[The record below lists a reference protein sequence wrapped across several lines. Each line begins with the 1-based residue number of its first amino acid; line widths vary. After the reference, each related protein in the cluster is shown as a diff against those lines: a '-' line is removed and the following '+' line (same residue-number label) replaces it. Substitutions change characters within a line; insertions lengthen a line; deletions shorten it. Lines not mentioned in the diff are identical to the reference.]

1 MTISEPIGFVL
12 GTKEATPL
20 EFWIAVDSKKVL
32 RLDDVIEVQT
42 QRPDGG
48 GIVRFYGVVD
58 YVGTRYEGA
67 LFDTDTLL
75 VAKEGTLPV
84 NIAYTGH
91 VQVTRIEPE
100 QYLPPQPGDP
110 VNLAV
115 DKQLATALY
124 FDSMDTP
131 ISAGIMNNG
140 NAAFFNYSFING
152 EKGAHVNISGV
163 SGVATKTS
171 YALFLLHSIFN
182 SAVLSSYKANTKA
195 LIFNVKGEDLF
206 FLDKLNRIY
215 GKSENEKGHSKYE
228 LLKLPVQPFKNVSFR
243 AAPKRDS
250 RTVDSDLEQRSEGIS
265 VYLWSIRELCRDR
278 LFRFLFTGE
287 DLDRGNLSYLV
298 TTVEERLARLASEND
313 ANDATRRRKKQ
324 AHLEVEAYG
333 EDGKTNIK
341 TFRDLIDFLEDKL
354 LNDEDIQENR
364 RWLGR
369 NVPATA
375 EAMIRRLYGIGNEVS
390 HLIRGD
396 LTPDEVVKYQLDP
409 LASDKQ
415 LTVTDIHKL
424 SARAQKFVVG
434 VLLQK
439 LFFQKEKQGR
449 EPVVFIVLDELNKY
463 APREGRSPIK
473 DLLVDIAERGR
484 SLGIILIGAQQTAS
498 EVERRVV
505 GQAAIRVVGRLDSA
519 EAERPEYNFLTGSC
533 RKRALFLKSGSMFVH
548 QPEVPAPILI
558 NFPFPA
564 YATRK
569 EEVFLSQ
576 TEITNIEADFDRF

>member
-1 MTISEPIGFVL
+1 MTSSEAIGYVL
-12 GTKEATPL
+12 GTQEATPL
-20 EFWIAVDSKKVL
+20 EFWIAVDSEKVL
-32 RLDDVIEVQT
+32 RLDDVVAVET
-42 QRPDGG
+42 ERPDGG
-48 GIVRFYGVVD
+48 GIVHFYGVVD
-58 YVGTRYEGA
+58 YVRTQYEGVQ
-67 LFDTDTLL
+67 FDTDTLL
-75 VAKEGTLPV
+75 VAKKATLPV
-84 NIAYTGH
+84 NISYTAH

-100 QYLPPQPGDP
+100 EYLPPQPGDK
-110 VNLAV
+110 VYLAV
-115 DKQLATALY
+115 DKQLASALY

-131 ISAGIMNNG
+131 IPAGIMNNG
-140 NAAFFNYSFING
+140 NAAYFNYSFING

-171 YALFLLHSIFN
+171 YALFLLYSIFN
-182 SAVLSSYKANTKA
+182 SPVLGSYKANTKA

-206 FLDKLNRIY
+206 FLDKLNQTY
-215 GKSENEKGHSKYE
+215 GNSVNGKNQSKYE
-228 LLKLPVQPFKNVSFR
+228 ILKLPVQPFKSTSFR
-243 AAPKRDS
+243 AAPKKDS

-298 TTVEERLARLASEND
+298 TTVEERLARLAEEND
-313 ANDATRRRKKQ
+313 EIDRKRRRKLQ
-324 AHLEVEAYG
+324 AHLEVEAFG
-333 EDGKTNIK
+333 EEGKTEIK
-341 TFRDLIDFLEDKL
+341 SFRDLIDFLEDKL
-354 LNDEDIQENR
+354 LNDEDREENR

-375 EAMIRRLYGIGNEVS
+375 EAMIRRLYGISSEVS

-396 LTPDEVVKYQLDP
+396 LSPDELANYQLNP
-409 LASDKQ
+409 LASDTQ

-424 SARAQKFVVG
+424 TARAQKFVVG

-439 LFFQKEKQGR
+439 LFFQKEKLGR
-449 EPVVFIVLDELNKY
+449 QPVVFIVLDELNKY
-463 APREGRSPIK
+463 APRDGRSPIK

-533 RKRALFLKSGSMFVH
+533 RKRALFLKSGTMFVH
-548 QPEVPAPILI
+548 QPEVPAPILV

-576 TEITNIEADFDRF
+576 AEIASIEADIDRF

>member
-1 MTISEPIGFVL
+1 MTSSEAIGYVL
-12 GTKEATPL
+12 GTQEATPL
-20 EFWIAVDSKKVL
+20 EFWIAVDTEKVL
-32 RLDDVIEVQT
+32 RLDDVVAVET
-42 QRPDGG
+42 KRPDGE
-48 GIVRFYGVVD
+48 GIVHFYGVVD
-58 YVGTRYEGA
+58 YVRTQYEGA
-67 LFDTDTLL
+67 QFDTDTLL
-75 VAKEGTLPV
+75 VAKKGTLPV
-84 NIAYTGH
+84 NISYTAH

-100 QYLPPQPGDP
+100 EYLPPQPGDK
-110 VNLAV
+110 VYLAV
-115 DKQLATALY
+115 DKQLASALY

-131 ISAGIMNNG
+131 IPAGIMNNG
-140 NAAFFNYSFING
+140 NAAYFNYSFING

-171 YALFLLHSIFN
+171 YALFLLYSIFN
-182 SAVLSSYKANTKA
+182 SPVLGSYKANTKA

-206 FLDKLNRIY
+206 FLDKLNQTY
-215 GKSENEKGHSKYE
+215 GNAVNGKNQSKYE
-228 LLKLPVQPFKNVSFR
+228 ILKLPVQPFKSTSFR
-243 AAPKRDS
+243 AAPKKDA

-298 TTVEERLARLASEND
+298 TTVEERLARLAEEND
-313 ANDATRRRKKQ
+313 EIDRKRRRKLQ
-324 AHLEVEAYG
+324 AHLEVEAFG
-333 EDGKTNIK
+333 EEGKTEIK
-341 TFRDLIDFLEDKL
+341 SFRDLIDFLEDKL
-354 LNDEDIQENR
+354 LNDEDREENR

-375 EAMIRRLYGIGNEVS
+375 EAMIRRLYGISSEVS

-396 LTPDEVVKYQLDP
+396 LSPDELANYQLNP
-409 LASDKQ
+409 LASDTQ

-424 SARAQKFVVG
+424 TARAQKFVVG

-463 APREGRSPIK
+463 APRDGRSPIK

-533 RKRALFLKSGSMFVH
+533 RKRALFLKSGTMFVH
-548 QPEVPAPILI
+548 QPEVPAPILV

-576 TEITNIEADFDRF
+576 AEIASIEADFDRF

>member
-1 MTISEPIGFVL
+1 MTSSEAIGYVL
-12 GTKEATPL
+12 GTQEATPL
-20 EFWIAVDSKKVL
+20 EFWIAVDSEKVL
-32 RLDDVIEVQT
+32 RLDDVVAVET
-42 QRPDGG
+42 ERPDGG
-48 GIVRFYGVVD
+48 GIVHFYGVVD
-58 YVGTRYEGA
+58 YVRTQYEGVQ
-67 LFDTDTLL
+67 FDTDTLL
-75 VAKEGTLPV
+75 VAKKATLPV
-84 NIAYTGH
+84 NISYTAH

-100 QYLPPQPGDP
+100 EYLPPQPGDK
-110 VNLAV
+110 VYLAV
-115 DKQLATALY
+115 DKQLASALY

-131 ISAGIMNNG
+131 IPAGIMNNG
-140 NAAFFNYSFING
+140 NAAYFNYSFING

-171 YALFLLHSIFN
+171 YALFLLYSIFN
-182 SAVLSSYKANTKA
+182 SPVLGSYKANTKA

-206 FLDKLNRIY
+206 FLDKLNQTY
-215 GKSENEKGHSKYE
+215 GNSVNGKNQSKYE
-228 LLKLPVQPFKNVSFR
+228 ILKLPVQPFKSTSFR
-243 AAPKRDS
+243 AAPKKDS

-298 TTVEERLARLASEND
+298 TTVEERLARLAEEND
-313 ANDATRRRKKQ
+313 EIDRKRRRKLQ
-324 AHLEVEAYG
+324 AHLEVEAFG
-333 EDGKTNIK
+333 EEGKTEIK
-341 TFRDLIDFLEDKL
+341 SFRDLIDFLEDKL
-354 LNDEDIQENR
+354 LNDEDREENR

-375 EAMIRRLYGIGNEVS
+375 EAMIRRLYGISSEVS

-396 LTPDEVVKYQLDP
+396 LSPDELANYQLNP
-409 LASDKQ
+409 LASDTQ

-424 SARAQKFVVG
+424 TARAQKFVVG

-463 APREGRSPIK
+463 APRDGRSPIK

-533 RKRALFLKSGSMFVH
+533 RKRALFLKSGTMFVH
-548 QPEVPAPILI
+548 QPEVPAPILV

-576 TEITNIEADFDRF
+576 AEIASIEADFDRF

>member
-1 MTISEPIGFVL
+1 MTSSEPIGFVL

-20 EFWIAVDSKKVL
+20 EFWIAVDAKKVL
-32 RLDDVIEVQT
+32 RLDDVVEVQT

-58 YVGTRYEGA
+58 YVRTQYEGA
-67 LFDTDTLL
+67 QFDTDTFL
-75 VAKEGTLPV
+75 VAKEGILPI
-84 NIAYTGH
+84 NISYTAH

-100 QYLPPQPGDP
+100 EYLPPQPGDP
-110 VNLAV
+110 VHLAV
-115 DKQLATALY
+115 GKDLASALY

-131 ISAGIMNNG
+131 IPAGIMNNG
-140 NAAFFNYSFING
+140 NAAYFNYSFING

-171 YALFLLHSIFN
+171 YALFLLYSIFN
-182 SAVLSSYKANTKA
+182 SPVLGSYKANTKA

-206 FLDKLNRIY
+206 FLDKLNQSY
-215 GKSENEKGHSKYE
+215 GNSEKQKDKNKYE
-228 LLKLPVQPFKNVSFR
+228 LMKLPVQPFKSASFR
-243 AAPKRDS
+243 ATPKRDS

-298 TTVEERLARLASEND
+298 TTVEERLARLAEEND
-313 ANDATRRRKKQ
+313 DSDRHSRRKPQ
-324 AHLEVEAYG
+324 AHLQVEAFG
-333 EDGKTNIK
+333 EESKTQIK

-354 LNDEDIQENR
+354 LNDEDREENR

-369 NVPATA
+369 NVAATA
-375 EAMIRRLYGIGNEVS
+375 EAMIRRLYGISSEVS

-396 LTPDEVVKYQLDP
+396 LSPDEVAKYQLNP
-409 LASDKQ
+409 IASDAQ

-463 APREGRSPIK
+463 APRDGRSPIK

-533 RKRALFLKSGSMFVH
+533 RKRALFLKSGTMFVH
-548 QPEVPAPILI
+548 QPEVPAPILV

-576 TEITNIEADFDRF
+576 AEITNIEADIDRF

>member
-1 MTISEPIGFVL
+1 MTIYEPVGFVL

-84 NIAYTGH
+84 NIAYTAH

-100 QYLPPQPGDP
+100 EYLPPQPGDP

-115 DKQLATALY
+115 GKQLAAALY
-124 FDSMDTP
+124 FDSMDSP

-228 LLKLPVQPFKNVSFR
+228 LLRLPVQPFKNVSFR

-250 RTVDSDLEQRSEGIS
+250 RTIDSDLEQRSEGIS
-265 VYLWSIRELCRDR
+265 IYLWSIRELCRDR

-313 ANDATRRRKKQ
+313 ASDVKSRRKKQ

-333 EDGKTNIK
+333 EDRKTNIK

-533 RKRALFLKSGSMFVH
+533 RKRALFLKSGTMFVH

-569 EEVFLSQ
+569 EEVFLSP
-576 TEITNIEADFDRF
+576 TEIANIEADFDRF

>member
-1 MTISEPIGFVL
+1 MTSSEPIGFVL

-20 EFWIAVDSKKVL
+20 EFWIAVDAKKVL
-32 RLDDVIEVQT
+32 RLDDVVEVQT

-58 YVGTRYEGA
+58 YVRTQYEGA
-67 LFDTDTLL
+67 QFDTDTFL
-75 VAKEGTLPV
+75 VAKEGILPI
-84 NIAYTGH
+84 NISYTAH

-100 QYLPPQPGDP
+100 EYLPPQPGDP
-110 VNLAV
+110 VHLAV
-115 DKQLATALY
+115 GKDLASALY

-131 ISAGIMNNG
+131 IPAGIMNNG
-140 NAAFFNYSFING
+140 NAAYFNYSFING

-182 SAVLSSYKANTKA
+182 SLVLGSYKANTKA

-206 FLDKLNRIY
+206 FLDKLNQSY
-215 GKSENEKGHSKYE
+215 GNSEKQKDKNKYE
-228 LLKLPVQPFKNVSFR
+228 LMKLPVQPFKSASFR
-243 AAPKRDS
+243 ATPKRDS
-250 RTVDSDLEQRSEGIS
+250 RTIDSDLEQRSEGIS

-298 TTVEERLARLASEND
+298 TTVEERLARVAEEND
-313 ANDATRRRKKQ
+313 DSDRQSRRKTQ
-324 AHLEVEAYG
+324 AYLQVEMFG
-333 EDGKTNIK
+333 EESKTQIK

-354 LNDEDIQENR
+354 LNDEDREENR

-375 EAMIRRLYGIGNEVS
+375 EAMIRRLYGISSEVN

-396 LTPDEVVKYQLDP
+396 LSPDEVAKYQLNP
-409 LASDKQ
+409 LASDAQ

-463 APREGRSPIK
+463 APRDGRSPIK

-533 RKRALFLKSGSMFVH
+533 RKRALFLKSGTMFVH
-548 QPEVPAPILI
+548 QPEVPAPILV

-576 TEITNIEADFDRF
+576 AEIASIEADIDRF

>member
-1 MTISEPIGFVL
+1 MTSSEAIGYVL
-12 GTKEATPL
+12 GTQEATPL

-32 RLDDVIEVQT
+32 RLDDVVEVET
-42 QRPDGG
+42 HRPDNNRK
-48 GIVRFYGVVD
+48 VHFYGVVD
-58 YVGTRYEGA
+58 YVRTQYEGVQ
-67 LFDTDTLL
+67 FDTDTLL
-75 VAKEGTLPV
+75 VAKNGTLPV
-84 NIAYTGH
+84 NISYTAH

-100 QYLPPQPGDP
+100 EYLPPQPGDP
-110 VNLAV
+110 VKLAI
-115 DKQLATALY
+115 DEQLELALY
-124 FDSMDTP
+124 FDSMDTRIP
-131 ISAGIMNNG
+131 AGIMNNG
-140 NAAFFNYSFING
+140 NAAYFNYSFIDG

-171 YALFLLHSIFN
+171 YALFLLYSIFN
-182 SAVLSSYKANTKA
+182 SPVLGSYKANTKA

-206 FLDKLNRIY
+206 FLDKLNHKLNHNPSDSI
-215 GKSENEKGHSKYE
+215 SEQNKNKYE
-228 LLKLPVQPFKNVSFR
+228 ILKLPIQSFKSTSFR
-243 AAPKRDS
+243 AAPKKDT
-250 RTVDSDLEQRSEGIS
+250 RTVESDLEQRFEGIS
-265 VYLWSIRELCRDR
+265 VYLWSLRELCRDH

-298 TTVEERLARLASEND
+298 TTVEERLARLAKEND
-313 ANDATRRRKKQ
+313 ESDKKHRREFQ
-324 AHLEVEAYG
+324 AFLAVEAFG
-333 EDGKTNIK
+333 EDHKTEIK
-341 TFRDLIDFLEDKL
+341 TFRDLIEFLEDKL
-354 LNDEDIQENR
+354 LIDEDR

-369 NVPATA
+369 NASATA
-375 EAMIRRLYGIGNEVS
+375 EAMIRRLSGISSEVS

-396 LTPDEVVKYQLDP
+396 LSADEVAKYQLNP
-409 LASDKQ
+409 LASDSQ

-424 SARAQKFVVG
+424 TARAQKFVVG

-439 LFFQKEKQGR
+439 LFFEKEKQGR
-449 EPVVFIVLDELNKY
+449 KPIIFIVLDELNKY
-463 APREGRSPIK
+463 APRDGRSPIK

-533 RKRALFLKSGSMFVH
+533 RKRALFLKSGTMFVH
-548 QPEVPAPILI
+548 QPEVPAPILV

-569 EEVFLSQ
+569 EEVFLSKA
-576 TEITNIEADFDRF
+576 EIASIEADFDRF

>member
-1 MTISEPIGFVL
+1 MTISQPIGFVL
-12 GTKEATPL
+12 GNKEATPL
-20 EFWIAVDSKKVL
+20 EFWIAVDSGKVL
-32 RLDDVIEVQT
+32 RLDDVVEVKT
-42 QRPDGG
+42 QRPDDGE
-48 GIVRFYGVVD
+48 IVYFYGVVD
-58 YVGTRYEGA
+58 YVRTQYEGA
-67 LFDTDTLL
+67 EFDTDTLL
-75 VAKEGTLPV
+75 VAKKGTLPV
-84 NIAYTGH
+84 NISYTAH

-100 QYLPPQPGDP
+100 EYLPPQPGDP
-110 VNLAV
+110 VKLAV
-115 DKQLATALY
+115 DKQLASALY

-131 ISAGIMNNG
+131 IPAGIMNNG
-140 NAAFFNYSFING
+140 NPAYFNYSFING

-171 YALFLLHSIFN
+171 YALFLLYSIFN
-182 SAVLSSYKANTKA
+182 SHILGAYKANTKA

-206 FLDKLNRIY
+206 FLDKLNQSY
-215 GKSENEKGHSKYE
+215 GNAEKEKDKNKYE
-228 LLKLPVQPFKNVSFR
+228 LMKLPVQPFKSASFR
-243 AAPKRDS
+243 ATPKKDS

-298 TTVEERLARLASEND
+298 TTVEEKLARLAEDND
-313 ANDATRRRKKQ
+313 KKERQKIQ
-324 AHLEVEAYG
+324 AHLEVEEFG
-333 EDGKTNIK
+333 EKGKTKTKIE
-341 TFRDLIDFLEDKL
+341 TFRDLIDFLEHKL
-354 LNDEDIQENR
+354 LNEEDR

-375 EAMIRRLYGIGNEVS
+375 EAMIRRLYGISSEVS

-396 LTPDEVVKYQLDP
+396 LLPNEVAKYQLNP
-409 LASDKQ
+409 LSSDAQ
-415 LTVTDIHKL
+415 LTVVDIHKL
-424 SARAQKFVVG
+424 TARAQKFVVG

-463 APREGRSPIK
+463 APRDGRSPIK

-533 RKRALFLKSGSMFVH
+533 RKRALFLKSGTMFIH
-548 QPEVPAPILI
+548 QPEVPAPILV

-569 EEVFLSQ
+569 EEVFVSQ
-576 TEITNIEADFDRF
+576 AEIDSIEADLDRF

>member
-1 MTISEPIGFVL
+1 MTSSEAIGYVL
-12 GTKEATPL
+12 GTQEATPL
-20 EFWIAVDSKKVL
+20 EFWIAVDTEKVL
-32 RLDDVIEVQT
+32 RLDDVVAVET
-42 QRPDGG
+42 KRPDGE
-48 GIVRFYGVVD
+48 GIVHFYGVVD
-58 YVGTRYEGA
+58 YVRTQYEGA
-67 LFDTDTLL
+67 QFDTDTLL
-75 VAKEGTLPV
+75 VAKKGTLPV
-84 NIAYTGH
+84 NISYTAH

-100 QYLPPQPGDP
+100 EYLPPQPGDK
-110 VNLAV
+110 VYLAV
-115 DKQLATALY
+115 DKQLASALY

-131 ISAGIMNNG
+131 IPAGIMNNG
-140 NAAFFNYSFING
+140 NAAYFNYSFING

-171 YALFLLHSIFN
+171 YALFLLYSIFN
-182 SAVLSSYKANTKA
+182 SPVLGSYKANTKA

-206 FLDKLNRIY
+206 FLDKLNQTY
-215 GKSENEKGHSKYE
+215 GNSVNGKNQSKYE
-228 LLKLPVQPFKNVSFR
+228 ILKLPVQPFKSTSFR
-243 AAPKRDS
+243 AAPKKDS

-298 TTVEERLARLASEND
+298 TTVEERLARLAEEND
-313 ANDATRRRKKQ
+313 EIDRKRRRKLQ
-324 AHLEVEAYG
+324 AHLEVEAFG
-333 EDGKTNIK
+333 EEGKTEIK
-341 TFRDLIDFLEDKL
+341 SFRDLIDFLEDKL
-354 LNDEDIQENR
+354 LNDEDREENR

-375 EAMIRRLYGIGNEVS
+375 EAMIRRLYGISSEVS

-396 LTPDEVVKYQLDP
+396 LSPDELANYQLNP
-409 LASDKQ
+409 LASDTQ

-424 SARAQKFVVG
+424 TARAQKFVVG

-463 APREGRSPIK
+463 APRDGRSPIK

-533 RKRALFLKSGSMFVH
+533 RKRALFLKSGTMFVH
-548 QPEVPAPILI
+548 QPEVPAPILV

-576 TEITNIEADFDRF
+576 AEIASIEADFDRF

>member
-1 MTISEPIGFVL
+1 MMSSEPIGFVL

-20 EFWIAVDSKKVL
+20 EFWIAVDAKKVL
-32 RLDDVIEVQT
+32 RLDDVVEVQT
-42 QRPDGG
+42 QRPDGE

-58 YVGTRYEGA
+58 YVRTQYEGA
-67 LFDTDTLL
+67 QFDTDTLL
-75 VAKEGTLPV
+75 VAKEGILPV
-84 NIAYTGH
+84 NISYTAH

-100 QYLPPQPGDP
+100 EYLPPQPGDP
-110 VNLAV
+110 VHLAV
-115 DKQLATALY
+115 GKQLASALY

-131 ISAGIMNNG
+131 IPAGIMNNG
-140 NAAFFNYSFING
+140 NAAYFNYSFING

-182 SAVLSSYKANTKA
+182 SPVLGSYKANTKA

-206 FLDKLNRIY
+206 FLDKLNQSY
-215 GKSENEKGHSKYE
+215 GNSEKQKDKNKYE
-228 LLKLPVQPFKNVSFR
+228 LMKLPVQPFKSASFR
-243 AAPKRDS
+243 ATPKRDS
-250 RTVDSDLEQRSEGIS
+250 QTVDSDLEQRSEGIS

-298 TTVEERLARLASEND
+298 TTVEERLARLAEEND
-313 ANDATRRRKKQ
+313 QSDRQSRRKPQ
-324 AHLEVEAYG
+324 AYLQVEMFG
-333 EDGKTNIK
+333 EESKTQIK

-354 LNDEDIQENR
+354 LNDEDREENR

-375 EAMIRRLYGIGNEVS
+375 EAMIRRLYGISSEVS

-396 LTPDEVVKYQLDP
+396 LSPDEVAKYQLNP
-409 LASDKQ
+409 LASDAQ

-434 VLLQK
+434 ILLQK
-439 LFFQKEKQGR
+439 LFFEKEKQGR

-533 RKRALFLKSGSMFVH
+533 RKRALFLKSGTMFVH
-548 QPEVPAPILI
+548 QPEVPAPILV

-576 TEITNIEADFDRF
+576 AEIASIEADIDRF

>member
-1 MTISEPIGFVL
+1 MISSEAIGFVL

-20 EFWIAVDSKKVL
+20 EFWIAVDAKKVL
-32 RLDDVIEVQT
+32 RLDDVVEVQT

-48 GIVRFYGVVD
+48 GIVCFYGVVD
-58 YVGTRYEGA
+58 YVRTQYEGA
-67 LFDTDTLL
+67 QFETDTFL
-75 VAKEGTLPV
+75 VAKEGILPI
-84 NIAYTGH
+84 NISYTAH

-100 QYLPPQPGDP
+100 EYLPPQPGDP
-110 VNLAV
+110 VNLALG
-115 DKQLATALY
+115 KQLASALY

-131 ISAGIMNNG
+131 IPAGIMNNG
-140 NAAFFNYSFING
+140 NAAYFNYSFING
-152 EKGAHVNISGV
+152 EKGAHVNISGI

-171 YALFLLHSIFN
+171 YALFLLYSIFN
-182 SAVLSSYKANTKA
+182 SPVLGSYKANTKA

-206 FLDKLNRIY
+206 FLDKLNQSY
-215 GKSENEKGHSKYE
+215 GNSEKQKDKNKYE
-228 LLKLPVQPFKNVSFR
+228 LMKLPVQPFKSTSFR

-250 RTVDSDLEQRSEGIS
+250 RTIDSDLEQRSEGIS

-298 TTVEERLARLASEND
+298 TTVEESLARLAEEND
-313 ANDATRRRKKQ
+313 QSDRQSRRKTQ
-324 AHLEVEAYG
+324 AYLQVEAFG
-333 EDGKTNIK
+333 EEGKTQIK

-354 LNDEDIQENR
+354 LNDEDREENR

-375 EAMIRRLYGIGNEVS
+375 EAMIRRLYGISSEVN

-396 LTPDEVVKYQLDP
+396 LSPDEVAKYQLNP
-409 LASDKQ
+409 LASDAQ

-463 APREGRSPIK
+463 APRDGRSPIK

-533 RKRALFLKSGSMFVH
+533 RKRALFLKSGTMFVH
-548 QPEVPAPILI
+548 QPEVPAPILV

-576 TEITNIEADFDRF
+576 AEITSIEADIDRF

>member
-1 MTISEPIGFVL
+1 MTSSEVIGYVL
-12 GTKEATPL
+12 GTQEATPL
-20 EFWIAVDSKKVL
+20 EFWIAVDSEKVL
-32 RLDDVIEVQT
+32 RLDDVVEVET
-42 QRPDGG
+42 HRPDNNRK
-48 GIVRFYGVVD
+48 VHFYGVVD
-58 YVGTRYEGA
+58 YVRTQYEGA
-67 LFDTDTLL
+67 QFDTDTLL
-75 VAKEGTLPV
+75 VAKKGTLPI
-84 NIAYTGH
+84 NISYTAH

-100 QYLPPQPGDP
+100 EYLPPQPGDK
-110 VNLAV
+110 VYLAV
-115 DKQLATALY
+115 DKQLASALY
-124 FDSMDTP
+124 FESMDTP
-131 ISAGIMNNG
+131 IPAGIMNNG
-140 NAAFFNYSFING
+140 NAAYFNYSFING

-171 YALFLLHSIFN
+171 YALFLLYSIFN
-182 SAVLSSYKANTKA
+182 SPVLGSYKANTKA

-206 FLDKLNRIY
+206 FLDKLNQIY
-215 GKSENEKGHSKYE
+215 GDSISDQNKNKYE
-228 LLKLPVQPFKNVSFR
+228 ILKLPIQPFKSTSFR
-243 AAPKRDS
+243 AAPKKDS
-250 RTVDSDLEQRSEGIS
+250 QTVDSDLEQRSEGIS
-265 VYLWSIRELCRDR
+265 VYLWSLRELCRER

-298 TTVEERLARLASEND
+298 TTVEERLARLAEEND
-313 ANDATRRRKKQ
+313 ESDRKRRHKLQ
-324 AHLEVEAYG
+324 AYLEVEAFG
-333 EDGKTNIK
+333 EHNKTKIK

-354 LNDEDIQENR
+354 LNDEDREENR

-369 NVPATA
+369 NAPATA
-375 EAMIRRLYGIGNEVS
+375 EAMIRRLYGISSEVS

-396 LTPDEVVKYQLDP
+396 LSPDEVAKYKLNP
-409 LASDKQ
+409 LASDAQ

-424 SARAQKFVVG
+424 TARAQKFVVG

-463 APREGRSPIK
+463 APRDGRSPIK

-533 RKRALFLKSGSMFVH
+533 RKRALFLKSGTMFVH
-548 QPEVPAPILI
+548 QPEVPAPILV

-576 TEITNIEADFDRF
+576 AEIAIIETDIDRF